1 MKIGGWMKKYLLFAA
16 LLLIGGN
23 IYADQ
28 LNKNPHVHFGYPGKN
43 GTLLVHS
50 GYVTLHNNTKKIP
63 IWVSYCL
70 TDEDL
75 KKSVALKRD
84 YKSDPDLKYGEKA
97 EPRDYEGTPYD
108 RANMAPV
115 QDMLRN
121 KKTLKESCY
130 LSNVCP
136 MRPELKRE
144 KWKQLEDIIRNF
156 VKKNGTAWII
166 TGPIFKE
173 KDKKGKPYKVIK
185 IGWSNVHVPTHFY
198 KIIIYQSPDMQMKAI
213 AFLFENKAQYRQL
226 SDYITTIDE
235 IEGLTGL
242 HFINL
247 LPNEVQKIIKSKK
260 ATAEDMQYLGI

>member
-1 MKIGGWMKKYLLFAA
+1 MKKNLIITA
-16 LLLIGGN
+16 LILIGCS
-23 IYADQ
+23 ICADQ
-28 LNKNPHVHFGYPGKN
+28 LNKNPHVHFGYPGKI
-43 GTLLVHS
+43 GTLFIRS
-50 GYVTLHNNTKKIP
+50 GYAVLHNNTKKVP
-63 IWVSYCL
+63 VWVSYCL

-75 KKSVALKRD
+75 KKSVSMKRD
-84 YKSDPDLKYGEKA
+84 YKSDPDLKSGEKA
-97 EPRDYEGTPYD
+97 EPHDYEGTAYD

-136 MRPELKRE
+136 MRPELKRG
-144 KWKQLEDIIRNF
+144 KWKQLEDIVRNF

-166 TGPIFKE
+166 AGPIFKE
-173 KDKKGKPYKVIK
+173 KDKKGKPYKMIK
-185 IGWSNVHVPTHFY
+185 IGSNNVYVPTHFY
-198 KIIIYQSPDMQMKAI
+198 KIIIYQSADMQMKAI

-226 SDYITTIDE
+226 GDYTTTIEE

-247 LPNEVQKIIKSKK
+247 LPDEVQKIIKSRK
-260 ATAEDMQYLGI
+260 ATTEDMQYLGI